1 MAGSFAF
8 ENSGRV
14 PDNLLSKDL
23 DLLDITGTDITEG
36 LECES
41 PISAFVTA
49 DCGGTN
55 PFVDCSCCTTCC
67 DGDDCEVDLESKCTS
82 MISRWEGY
90 GEQDF
95 RDNVCQC
102 LQDSTQ
108 LSCNES
114 CLSCSIDETS
124 CVQSTNYVYNFTS
137 DVERGP
143 FFNSFEYVTGIHTG
157 TMIEYIRNSSDS
169 SSDCEV
175 FVNGTECECSYKA
188 CNEGSDELGVT
199 VTCDDLEPT
208 TNVWTCD
215 EIDPNSYLQAFWFF
229 DLGLVSGCEL
239 ILGFE

>member
-8 ENSGRV
+8 ENLGRV
-14 PDNLLSKDL
+14 PANLLSKDL
-23 DLLDITGTDITEG
+23 YRLDITGTDITEG

-67 DGDDCEVDLESKCTS
+67 DGDNCEVDLESICTS
-82 MISRWEGY
+82 MITRWEEY
-90 GEQDF
+90 GEEDF

-124 CVQSTNYVYNFTS
+124 CVQSTNYGYNFTA
-137 DVERGP
+137 DGNRGP

-157 TMIEYIRNSSDS
+157 TMIEYIRYDPSN
-169 SSDCEV
+169 CEV

-188 CNEGSDELGVT
+188 CNEGSDELGVR
-199 VTCDDLEPT
+199 VTCDDLERT
-208 TNVWTCD
+208 TDISTCD
-215 EIDPNSYLQAFWFF
+215 GIDPNSYLQAFWFS
-229 DLGLVSGCEL
+229 DVAYVSGCEL
-239 ILGFE
+239 VLGFD